1 MYPSVDWLEN
11 VGRERLEKIQKGE
24 IVKPHVVCEY
34 AHAMGN
40 SIGNFKEY
48 WETYERYPALIGGFI
63 WDWVDQSLR
72 MPTPDGKGFYMAVG
86 GDFGDKPNDG
96 NFCTNGVI
104 FSDRTLSAKS
114 YEMKKIHQPI
124 RIEALGNGKYR
135 ISNKRFHA
143 NMEDLYGRYEITE
156 DGRTVC
162 SGNLEDLKLEA
173 QASKVITLP
182 DIPQRRYRSRILYQF
197 QFLPKKRYRMGKS
210 RLRGSHRTI
219 QAIKQR
225 ETYIRTRKRKHQS
238 KRNCRRIGGERR
250 AFRSRLLQERRNF
263 VGVYTEQRPPDEQ
276 RTRTEPLPCSHRQR

>member
-1 MYPSVDWLEN
+1 
-11 VGRERLEKIQKGE
+11 
-24 IVKPHVVCEY
+24 
-34 AHAMGN
+34 
-40 SIGNFKEY
+40 
-48 WETYERYPALIGGFI
+48 
-63 WDWVDQSLR
+63 

-182 DIPQRRYRSRILYQF
+182 DIPATKVPGAEYFINFSFCR
-197 QFLPKKRYRMGKS
+197 KKRYRMGKS

-238 KRNCRRIGGERR
+238 KRNCRRIGGER
-250 AFRSRLLQERRNF
+250 
-263 VGVYTEQRPPDEQ
+263 
-276 RTRTEPLPCSHRQR
+276 

>member
-1 MYPSVDWLEN
+1 MGNESGNGNNFSTAEKAIKRLDTTRPTHYEGNSSFCDVTSCMYPSVDWLEN

-162 SGNLEDLKLEA
+162 SGRFEA
-173 QASKVITLP
+173 GSTGKQSHHPARHT
-182 DIPQRRYRSRILYQF
+182 RNEGTRSRILYQF

-238 KRNCRRIGGERR
+238 KRNCRRIGGER
-250 AFRSRLLQERRNF
+250 
-263 VGVYTEQRPPDEQ
+263 
-276 RTRTEPLPCSHRQR
+276 

>member
-1 MYPSVDWLEN
+1 MDWLEN

-114 YEMKKIHQPI
+114 YEMKKIHQHPHRSI
-124 RIEALGNGKYR
+124 REWQI
-135 ISNKRFHA
+135 
-143 NMEDLYGRYEITE
+143 
-156 DGRTVC
+156 
-162 SGNLEDLKLEA
+162 
-173 QASKVITLP
+173 
-182 DIPQRRYRSRILYQF
+182 
-197 QFLPKKRYRMGKS
+197 
-210 RLRGSHRTI
+210 
-219 QAIKQR
+219 
-225 ETYIRTRKRKHQS
+225 
-238 KRNCRRIGGERR
+238 
-250 AFRSRLLQERRNF
+250 
-263 VGVYTEQRPPDEQ
+263 
-276 RTRTEPLPCSHRQR
+276 